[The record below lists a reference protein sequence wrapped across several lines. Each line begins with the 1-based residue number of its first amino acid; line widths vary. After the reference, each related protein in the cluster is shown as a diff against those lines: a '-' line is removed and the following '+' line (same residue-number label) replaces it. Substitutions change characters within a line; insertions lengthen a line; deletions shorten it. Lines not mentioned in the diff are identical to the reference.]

1 MVRQRSQSKYRQQN
15 AKVRPVLHKEDIN
28 SRYILQNSHH
38 LAFLISIHKS
48 PKSLKPD
55 PSTTIADLTAQRAA
69 LLGSFASIPSISSL
83 LQAQN
88 EPTASTLTDTNS
100 GASAS
105 VISSSPPDTAI
116 LGAAKNI
123 IAQHIKLLH
132 TYNEIKDIG
141 QGLMGLIADARGVRI
156 VEVQEEF
163 GIGVKD

>member
-1 MVRQRSQSKYRQQN
+1 MVRQRSRGKYQQQN
-15 AKVRPVLHKEDIN
+15 AKVRPVLHKENIN
-28 SRYILQNSHH
+28 SRYVLQNFHH
-38 LAFLISIHKS
+38 LALLISIHKS
-48 PKSLKPD
+48 PKSLKSD

-69 LLGSFASIPSISSL
+69 LLSSFASIPSISSL
-83 LQAQN
+83 IQAQGQ
-88 EPTASTLTDTNS
+88 PTASTLTDTDS
-100 GASAS
+100 GTSAS
-105 VISSSPPDTAI
+105 VISSSPPDTAV

-163 GIGVKD
+163 GIGTKD

>member
-1 MVRQRSQSKYRQQN
+1 MVRQRSQSKYQQQN
-15 AKVRPVLHKEDIN
+15 AKVKPVLHKEDIN
-28 SRYILQNSHH
+28 SRYILQNPHH

-88 EPTASTLTDTNS
+88 QPTASTLTDTDS

-105 VISSSPPDTAI
+105 V
-116 LGAAKNI
+116 
-123 IAQHIKLLH
+123 
-132 TYNEIKDIG
+132 
-141 QGLMGLIADARGVRI
+141 
-156 VEVQEEF
+156 
-163 GIGVKD
+163 